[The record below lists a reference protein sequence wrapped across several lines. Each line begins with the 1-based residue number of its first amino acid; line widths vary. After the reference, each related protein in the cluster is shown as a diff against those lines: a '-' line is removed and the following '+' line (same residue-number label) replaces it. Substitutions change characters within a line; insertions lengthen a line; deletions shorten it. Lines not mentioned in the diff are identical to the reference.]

1 MFDSL
6 NYLDKYLAGGLPA
19 NRGDEWQPLLTYRN
33 SLVQGEEQINPIT
46 LKQASAKRY
55 GKRTKADGQCSGLV
69 TFMCVYAFMAPSVC
83 EERGVCGSVCVRVC
97 V

>member
-1 MFDSL
+1 MHLRFDSL

-19 NRGDEWQPLLTYRN
+19 NRSDEWQPLLTYRN

-55 GKRTKADGQCSGLV
+55 GKRTKADGQWGAFV
-69 TFMCVYAFMAPSVC
+69 TLSVC
-83 EERGVCGSVCVRVC
+83 SVCVCALVLLC